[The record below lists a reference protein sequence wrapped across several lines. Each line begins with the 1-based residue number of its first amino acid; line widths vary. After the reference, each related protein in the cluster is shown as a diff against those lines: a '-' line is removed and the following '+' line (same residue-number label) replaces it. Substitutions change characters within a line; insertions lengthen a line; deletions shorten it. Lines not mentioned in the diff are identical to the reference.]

1 MLGDDVLQG
10 SWLLERQRPSR
21 CRAWRKVSELS
32 TLEDRVSPAVT
43 PEALHIRIH
52 ISPPETPFRNPQS
65 VRAAARFLHRP
76 AYDKLYSCTILYIC
90 FFSLALS
97 SFAYSCDASAWFLPP
112 PFPPIPRPPQLY
124 CPRFLTLTLSIMPAA
139 SSTKRVKVPKVS
151 HQDDLNYSR
160 VRVCSLRAFFIPPPS
175 LPPSL
180 WLFHESEF
188 TVP

>member
-1 MLGDDVLQG
+1 MMCCKVPGFWND
-10 SWLLERQRPSR
+10 SR

-112 PFPPIPRPPQLY
+112 PFPPDTPATRALLSEVPYFDSLY
-124 CPRFLTLTLSIMPAA
+124 NARSVKHEACQGTQSF
-139 SSTKRVKVPKVS
+139 SSR
-151 HQDDLNYSR
+151 
-160 VRVCSLRAFFIPPPS
+160 
-175 LPPSL
+175 
-180 WLFHESEF
+180 
-188 TVP
+188 